1 VSWELDPVVLAGAAV
16 TLALFARGW
25 LRLRRRGRTDLAGA
39 GHALL
44 FFLGVAVATVAL
56 VSPLDGLGEERS
68 LAAHMLQHVAVGDI
82 APALLVVALRGP
94 LVFFVVPAAAA
105 RAVARHRVLRRG
117 LGTLLQPRV
126 AFAVW
131 ALALGLWHVPAAYD
145 YALAHPLAHRLE
157 HLSFVLG
164 ATLAWLQLVDPAR
177 RATLDRAGRLGF
189 AVCMFAATAVLSGVL
204 LGSGT
209 PLYPSY
215 TDVSEPLFGLS
226 PLRDQA
232 VAGLVMLVESTLAL
246 GACTAAL
253 LGSGAAAR
261 LPVRTAPILRRHALK
276 EHA

>member
-16 TLALFARGW
+16 TLALCAQGW

-39 GHALL
+39 GRAVL
-44 FFLGVAVATVAL
+44 FLLGVTIATVAL
-56 VSPLDGLGEERS
+56 VSPLDELGEERS
-68 LAAHMLQHVAVGDI
+68 LAAHMLQHVAVGDV
-82 APALLVVALRGP
+82 APALLVVAIRGP
-94 LVFFVVPAAAA
+94 LVFFVLPA
-105 RAVARHRVLRRG
+105 AVARFVARRRGLRRG
-117 LGTLLQPRV
+117 LGTLLDPRA

-157 HLSFVLG
+157 HLSFALG

-177 RATLDRAGRLGF
+177 RGALDRAGRLSF

-204 LGSGT
+204 LGSGSV
-209 PLYPSY
+209 LYPSY
-215 TDVSEPLFGLS
+215 ADVSEPLFALS

-232 VAGLVMLVESTLAL
+232 LAGLVMLAESTLAL

-253 LGSGAAAR
+253 LGTRASAR
-261 LPVRTAPILRRHALK
+261 TPIRVAPLVQRHALK
-276 EHA
+276 EHT